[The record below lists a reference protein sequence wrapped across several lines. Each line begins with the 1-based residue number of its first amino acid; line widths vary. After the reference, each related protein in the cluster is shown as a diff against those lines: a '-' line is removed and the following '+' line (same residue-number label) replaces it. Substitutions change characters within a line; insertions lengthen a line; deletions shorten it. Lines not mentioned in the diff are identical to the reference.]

1 MNREKQM
8 RERVW
13 KIWEEGQHDP
23 QYARMLAELC
33 PLEKEY
39 NAVLQT
45 LSVEQ
50 QDVICDFVS
59 KCEEMSWRML
69 EIACTE

>member
-1 MNREKQM
+1 MDHEKEL
-8 RERVW
+8 RDKVW
-13 KIWEEGQHDP
+13 KTWESGQSDP
-23 QYARMLAELC
+23 QYAKMLEELFV
-33 PLEKEY
+33 LEKKY

-45 LSVEQ
+45 LSAQQ